1 MFGFYA
7 KRHQIAGSP
16 ITYYRGPNIFV
27 CTIKVVMIRVRRL
40 RLLLVAKHQKVGSQV
55 HHSNVKLWGSEPWQK
70 TVWGTRKPLIF
81 DPQNH
86 GFPHWKIHTLGGPKP
101 WILGS
106 KPYIHQRQNNSKNTE
121 IFVYLHTDFGP
132 FACRCRPRRNSRF
145 SQKTHFFFE
154 KNDAFSGSKSTK
166 KWVEI
171 RGFFTVFFL
180 FFLKKTSPKQLKKVS
195 FFSIPKS
202 KKKGPFLTK
211 TPKLFIRPPGPM
223 RVRSVVK

>member
-1 MFGFYA
+1 
-7 KRHQIAGSP
+7 
-16 ITYYRGPNIFV
+16 
-27 CTIKVVMIRVRRL
+27 MI
-40 RLLLVAKHQKVGSQV
+40 S
-55 HHSNVKLWGSEPWQK
+55 
-70 TVWGTRKPLIF
+70 

-86 GFPHWKIHTLGGPKP
+86 GFPHWKIHTLGGRKP

-166 KWVEI
+166 KWVKF

-202 KKKGPFLTK
+202 KKKGPFFDENPQIVHQTSRAYESK
-211 TPKLFIRPPGPM
+211 IGSKMGPEEK
-223 RVRSVVK
+223 RII